1 MAEQGAIT
9 LINKLDFS
17 DPLYLHASDT
27 TTGTP
32 FISIKLKGTEYYNI
46 WSRSMLLALGT
57 KNKLG
62 FINETFQRHATDA
75 TLQNQWDR
83 CNSVVLSW
91 ILGSISD
98 ELYSGKIF
106 STNATHVWNE
116 LKETY
121 NKIDGSIIYNLH
133 HKINSIKQNKNSLSD
148 YYHSLNSLWKQYDC
162 MITGPACTCGNV
174 CNCPAGEFVKEQNK
188 VQKLMQFLM
197 GLNDC
202 YMSVRS
208 NILLRDPLHD
218 VKSAY
223 AILSREESHRNI
235 NLKENVITKPQTSAF
250 IAQTSNKDMNSNNSS
265 SRFNKGRGPNQ
276 NLKCKKC
283 NKLGHTID
291 RCFEIVG
298 YPPGYKRN
306 FNNNNNNSYKPN
318 QGYQAQNNFKS
329 VSKNTIASKE
339 ASTSS
344 SPLSFSNEQMM
355 KLLSLINETP
365 ESSTQSNMAGTFFN
379 CSVKFNVNFNKYFN
393 ALNSQ
398 SENVFKGWV
407 IDSGANQH
415 MTLSEKGLFNL
426 VNVSDLKLTVRHLN
440 GTQALIKSIGSLKIN
455 DHITLFN
462 VLVVPEYCVSLIF
475 VYKLSKDNKL
485 SVRFDDKRC
494 YIQDLKD
501 LKIKGIGKQDGGLY
515 VFDGTHDCSFTANN
529 CVSNCYA
536 SCKLWHARLGHPSDQ
551 VLNVL
556 KNKLSLKGDLNTEP
570 FEICHTTKQ
579 TRLPFPLSEQK
590 TTSLGD
596 LIHLDLW
603 GPFKIQSK
611 EGFKYFLTIVD
622 DYSRAV

>member
-1 MAEQGAIT
+1 MANQGAIT

-17 DPLYLHASDT
+17 DPL
-27 TTGTP
+27 
-32 FISIKLKGTEYYNI
+32 
-46 WSRSMLLALGT
+46 
-57 KNKLG
+57 
-62 FINETFQRHATDA
+62 HATDA

-83 CNSVVLSW
+83 CNSLVLSW

-98 ELYSGKIF
+98 ELYSGQIF
-106 STNATHVWNE
+106 STNGTHVWNE

-121 NKIDGSIIYNLH
+121 NKIAVSIIYNLH
-133 HKINSIKQNKNSLSD
+133 HKINSIKQNENSLSD

-208 NILLRDPLHD
+208 NILLRDPLLD

-235 NLKENVITKPQTSAF
+235 NLKENVITKSQTSAF
-250 IAQTSNKDMNSNNSS
+250 IAQTSNKDMNFNNSS
-265 SRFNKGRGPNQ
+265 SRFNNGRGPNQ
-276 NLKCKKC
+276 NLKCKK
-283 NKLGHTID
+283 
-291 RCFEIVG
+291 
-298 YPPGYKRN
+298 
-306 FNNNNNNSYKPN
+306 SY
-318 QGYQAQNNFKS
+318 
-329 VSKNTIASKE
+329 KE

-355 KLLSLINETP
+355 KLLSLINETL
-365 ESSTQSNMAGTFFN
+365 ESSTQSSMVT
-379 CSVKFNVNFNKYFN
+379 
-393 ALNSQ
+393 
-398 SENVFKGWV
+398 
-407 IDSGANQH
+407 DSCANRH

-426 VNVSDLKLTVRHLN
+426 VNVSDLKLTIRQSN
-440 GTQALIKSIGSLKIN
+440 GTQALIKSIGNLKIN
-455 DHITLFN
+455 DHITLFD
-462 VLVVPEYCVSLIF
+462 VLVVPEYCVSLLS
-475 VYKLSKDNKL
+475 VHKLSKDNKL
-485 SVRFDDKRC
+485 SVRFDDRRC

-501 LKIKGIGKQDGGLY
+501 LKIKGTGKQDGGLY
-515 VFDGTHDCSFTANN
+515 VFDDTHDSSFTANN

-536 SCKLWHARLGHPSDQ
+536 SCKLWHVRLGHPSDQ

-556 KNKLSLKGDLNTEP
+556 KTKQKKRDLNIEP
-570 FEICHTTKQ
+570 CEICHKAKQ

-590 TTSLGD
+590 TTNLGD

-603 GPFKIQSK
+603 SPFKIQSK
-611 EGFKYFLTIVD
+611 EGFKYFLTIID
-622 DYSRAV
+622 DYSSAVWIYMLKSKEDVYDNVFSFVQLIENQFSKKVKIIRSDNGTKFLNNKMADFY

>member
-1 MAEQGAIT
+1 
-9 LINKLDFS
+9 
-17 DPLYLHASDT
+17 
-27 TTGTP
+27 
-32 FISIKLKGTEYYNI
+32 
-46 WSRSMLLALGT
+46 
-57 KNKLG
+57 
-62 FINETFQRHATDA
+62 
-75 TLQNQWDR
+75 
-83 CNSVVLSW
+83 
-91 ILGSISD
+91 
-98 ELYSGKIF
+98 
-106 STNATHVWNE
+106 
-116 LKETY
+116 
-121 NKIDGSIIYNLH
+121 
-133 HKINSIKQNKNSLSD
+133 
-148 YYHSLNSLWKQYDC
+148 

-202 YMSVRS
+202 YMCVRS
-208 NILLRDPLHD
+208 NILLRDPLPD

-265 SRFNKGRGPNQ
+265 SRFNNGRGPNQ

-283 NKLGHTID
+283 NKLGHAID

-298 YPPGYKRN
+298 YPSGYKRN
-306 FNNNNNNSYKPN
+306 FNNNNNSYKLN
-318 QGYQAQNNFKS
+318 EGYQSQNNFKS
-329 VSKNTIASKE
+329 VSNNTTASKE

-344 SPLSFSNEQMM
+344 SPLFFSNEQMM

-379 CSVKFNVNFNKYFN
+379 CSVKFNAKFNKYFN

-415 MTLSEKGLFNL
+415 MTLFEKGLFNL
-426 VNVSDLKLTVRHLN
+426 
-440 GTQALIKSIGSLKIN
+440 
-455 DHITLFN
+455 
-462 VLVVPEYCVSLIF
+462 
-475 VYKLSKDNKL
+475 
-485 SVRFDDKRC
+485 
-494 YIQDLKD
+494 DLKD

-515 VFDGTHDCSFTANN
+515 VFDDTHDCSFTANN

-536 SCKLWHARLGHPSDQ
+536 YCKLWHARLGHLSDQ

-556 KNKLSLKGDLNTEP
+556 KNKLSLKGDFNTEP
-570 FEICHTTKQ
+570 CEICHKAKQ

-590 TTSLGD
+590 TKSLGD

-611 EGFKYFLTIVD
+611 EGFKYFLTVVD
-622 DYSRAV
+622 D